1 MMEELKESSYDP
13 MVVCRASIGCLMS
26 YRLKVDH
33 QDVNDND
40 FHYDP
45 DDADIANYADH
56 QRRRITSPFV
66 FFLLALHWPS

>member
-1 MMEELKESSYDP
+1 MMEELKEGSYDP

-40 FHYDP
+40 FHDDP
-45 DDADIANYADH
+45 DDADAAHAADG
-56 QRRRITSPFV
+56 QYDADDPDDTTWE
-66 FFLLALHWPS
+66 LLE